1 MAKETEVK
9 IRISPNDLEAVRN
22 QLTELG
28 ACLVSSRNRETN
40 LLFDLP
46 DQSLKQADC
55 VLRLRTYGHKTTLT
69 FKGIRQNDPLYKNRK
84 ELETRVADSQILHQI
99 LENLGMRICFEYEKF
114 REIYRVELDGQP
126 VEICLDETPVGVFV
140 EIEGHSDAI
149 QKTAKNLGWSTDQ
162 FLTNT
167 YVELYKEKSN

>member
-1 MAKETEVK
+1 MAQETEGK
-9 IRISPNDLEAVRN
+9 IRISPNDLDEVRN

-28 ACLVSSRNRETN
+28 ARLVSSSNRETN

-46 DQSLKQADC
+46 DQSLKQTDC

-69 FKGIRQNDPLYKNRK
+69 FKGIRQNDPLCKNRK
-84 ELETRVADSQILHQI
+84 ELETRVADSQILHRI
-99 LENLGMRICFEYEKF
+99 LENLGINICYEYEKF
-114 REIYRVELDGQP
+114 REIYRVELEGQP

-140 EIEGHSDAI
+140 EIEGHSGAV

-167 YVELYKEKSN
+167 YVELYKEEGN